1 MGWGPHVR
9 EVTGFLGSS
18 GNVPKTNQERPLGS
32 GSQLVT
38 DLNNVARC
46 PPHVP
51 SLNTPTKDKGRE
63 ERPGDT
69 PGTLSHSSLL
79 PASPKTLG
87 ITLPGVC
94 FLLLRGAELVRG
106 LGGRGAPRTAQRGA
120 ESHAPPLPPL
130 PADAGPSPCR
140 PTLPPRSDFSFQG
153 MTGFKVQTPPMTSL
167 GSEGGSG
174 AGTSTANTSNWTVNQ
189 TDEATVL

>member
-1 MGWGPHVR
+1 MSTPRPIFKHPHQGQGPRGAPRRH
-9 EVTGFLGSS
+9 
-18 GNVPKTNQERPLGS
+18 
-32 GSQLVT
+32 
-38 DLNNVARC
+38 
-46 PPHVP
+46 
-51 SLNTPTKDKGRE
+51 
-63 ERPGDT
+63 